1 MQSAAHEF
9 VSLNELSEIVPL
21 MEVPPD
27 DLSEMDDR
35 RARRFEPCAPV
46 EVFLTHA
53 DGSEQVGLLADISNG
68 GARIIA
74 DEAPLAG
81 ALVEVALSVGKK
93 RRPLAEGFVVHTDDS
108 QLGCFGIDFACFAPV
123 SAAPLR
129 ELSNPAFSVGDPL
142 VAARRLN

>member
-1 MQSAAHEF
+1 MQSAAPEF

-35 RARRFEPCAPV
+35 QARRYEPCAPV

-53 DGSEQVGLLADISNG
+53 DGSEQVGLLADISSG

-81 ALVEVALSVGKK
+81 ALVEVALSVGKE

-108 QLGCFGIDFACFAPV
+108 QLGCFGVDFAWFAPAP
-123 SAAPLR
+123 AAPRR
-129 ELSNPAFSVGDPL
+129 EFSGLASSNHDSL